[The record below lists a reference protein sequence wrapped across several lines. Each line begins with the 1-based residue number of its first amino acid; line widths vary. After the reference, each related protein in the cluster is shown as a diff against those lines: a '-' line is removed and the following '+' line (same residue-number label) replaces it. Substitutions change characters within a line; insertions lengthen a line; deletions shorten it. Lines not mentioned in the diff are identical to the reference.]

1 MYCKNCG
8 ISNDENAIFCNQCG
22 HPLNDDVPDKKK
34 DKKIKNKKV
43 KNKKKIKKITKVKY
57 KKAKNKEYK
66 SNPIKN
72 FILFILILLIMIM
85 LGIIGVMGYHTWNEN
100 NIQVPNVVGFTY
112 EEAIEELSKN
122 NLIATYKTKTVDDE
136 EQNGVVLSQ
145 TPIANKKVRK
155 HKKIKLTVGV
165 LEEYL
170 ELQDFTT
177 MDLDNTIMVLKSL
190 KLNYKI
196 KEKITDTYKNN
207 TIISQNPKSGTKIKQ
222 DQTIELTVAKNVE
235 KTPQDEDNNSDE
247 KESDIEEDEKE
258 LKNF

>member
-8 ISNDENAIFCNQCG
+8 ILNDENAIFCNQCG
-22 HPLNDDVPDKKK
+22 HPLNADVPDKRK

-43 KNKKKIKKITKVKY
+43 KNKKEIKKITKVKY

-72 FILFILILLIMIM
+72 FILFILILLIIIM
-85 LGIIGVMGYHTWNEN
+85 LGVIGITGYHTWNEN

-112 EEAIEELSKN
+112 EEAIEELAKN
-122 NLIATYKTKTVDDE
+122 NLIATYRTKTVDDE
-136 EQNGVVLSQ
+136 EQNGIVLSQ
-145 TPIANKKVRK
+145 TPIANKKCK
-155 HKKIKLTVGV
+155 KNKKIKLTVGI
-165 LEEYL
+165 LEKYI

-196 KEKITDTYKNN
+196 REKITDTYKNN
-207 TIISQNPKSGTKIKQ
+207 TIISQNPKGGTKIKQ
-222 DQTIELTVAKNVE
+222 DQIIELTVAKNEE
-235 KTPQDEDNNSDE
+235 KTPLDEDNHSDE
-247 KESDIEEDEKE
+247 KESDIEEEKE